1 MKNLVFKYEILRY
14 PQDDTLCRMWNF
26 VYLAAFLLSLVLS
39 LLLTPFFR
47 KVALANGI
55 MDYPAARKVHQVPTP
70 LLGGAGL
77 LFAFLLTVL
86 LGFIFVAF
94 FRRFLPQE
102 IMENLPGAFN
112 TLPRLLIIIAGGVLI
127 FLLGLIDDL
136 VGLKAGWKLLGQG
149 LIALLLFFC
158 GLRISLFVP
167 NLLFSMILTVGWF
180 LLITNSFNLLDN
192 MDGLAAGVG
201 LISTSLFFLY
211 AIGNGAL
218 FISTL
223 LAVFAGAVLGFL
235 RYNFPPANPV
245 RRRRQLL
252 LASSN
257 GAKIFLG
264 EAGSTFIGYFLAV
277 ISVTATFYYQKAP
290 SYLPVLAPIFILAIP
305 LFDTLSVMV
314 IRIRE
319 GRSVFT
325 PGKDHLSHRL
335 LKFGLTKQESVM
347 VIYLLALGL
356 GLPALVLEKIPL
368 IGGLI
373 LLFQALLFLGILT
386 ILEKKEKI

>member
-1 MKNLVFKYEILRY
+1 
-14 PQDDTLCRMWNF
+14 MWNF
-26 VYLAAFLLSLVLS
+26 VYLAAFLLSLTIS
-39 LLLTPFFR
+39 LLLTPLFR

-55 MDYPAARKVHQVPTP
+55 VDYPAARKVHQVPTP

-77 LFAFLLTVL
+77 LFAFLVTIL
-86 LGFIFVAF
+86 LGFVFIAF
-94 FRRFLPQE
+94 CRPLLPPG

-127 FLLGLIDDL
+127 FILGLVDDL
-136 VGLKAGWKLLGQG
+136 AGLKAGWKLLGQG
-149 LIALLLFFC
+149 LIALLLFFW
-158 GLRISLFVP
+158 GLRISIFVP
-167 NLLFSMILTVGWF
+167 NPFFSLVLTVGWF

-211 AIGNGAL
+211 AVGNSAL
-218 FISTL
+218 FIATL

-245 RRRRQLL
+245 KNKV
-252 LASSN
+252 SN

-277 ISVTATFYYQKAP
+277 ISIAATFYYQEAL

-314 IRIRE
+314 IRCQE
-319 GRSVFT
+319 GRSIFT

-335 LKFGLTKQESVM
+335 LKFGLTKRESVV

-356 GLPALVLEKIPL
+356 GLPALVLGKIPL
-368 IGGLI
+368 TGGLI
-373 LLFQALLFLGILT
+373 LLFQGLLFLGILT
-386 ILEKKEKI
+386 ILEKKEKT

>member
-1 MKNLVFKYEILRY
+1 
-14 PQDDTLCRMWNF
+14 MWNF

-39 LLLTPFFR
+39 LLLTPLFR

-55 MDYPAARKVHQVPTP
+55 VDYPAARKVHQFPTP

-77 LFAFLLTVL
+77 LFAFLITIL
-86 LGFIFVAF
+86 LGFIFIGF
-94 FRRFLPQE
+94 FRPLLPPG
-102 IMENLPGAFN
+102 IIENLPGAFN
-112 TLPRLLIIIAGGVLI
+112 TLPRLLIIVAGGALI
-127 FLLGLIDDL
+127 FLLGLVDDL

-149 LIALLLFFC
+149 LIALLLFFW
-158 GLRISLFVP
+158 GLQISIFVP
-167 NLLFSMILTVGWF
+167 NLFFSMVLTVGWF

-192 MDGLAAGVG
+192 MDGLAAGAG

-211 AIGNGAL
+211 AVGNGAL
-218 FISTL
+218 FIATL

-235 RYNFPPANPV
+235 RYNFPPA
-245 RRRRQLL
+245 
-252 LASSN
+252 
-257 GAKIFLG
+257 KIFLG

-277 ISVTATFYYQKAP
+277 ISIAATFYYQKAL

-305 LFDTLSVMV
+305 LFDTFSVMV
-314 IRIRE
+314 IRLRE
-319 GRSVFT
+319 GRSIFT

-335 LKFGLTKQESVM
+335 LKFGLTKPEAVV

-368 IGGLI
+368 TGGLI

-386 ILEKKEKI
+386 ILEKKGKNE